1 MRISDWSSD
10 VCSSDLAGAAAH
22 AREVIGVRRGA
33 GGVDGGQPVG
43 ALDAVL
49 RARLLDVGGGDA
61 QVAVVGDARLDDLPQ
76 AVVEEEV
83 PPADARD
90 VLRIGGCGRSE
101 EHTSELQSLMR
112 ISYAVFC
119 LKKKKKKDS
128 TDYRRCEISK

>member
-1 MRISDWSSD
+1 MRMMDWSRD
-10 VCSSDLAGAAAH
+10 VCSSDLLDVGTTRAGAAAH

-33 GGVDGGQPVG
+33 GGVDGGQPVS

-90 VLRIGGCGRSE
+90 EIGRA
-101 EHTSELQSLMR
+101 H
-112 ISYAVFC
+112 V
-119 LKKKKKKDS
+119 
-128 TDYRRCEISK
+128 

>member
-83 PPADARD
+83 PPAD
-90 VLRIGGCGRSE
+90 RSE

-112 ISYAVFC
+112 ISYVVFC
-119 LKKKKKKDS
+119 LKKKTS
-128 TDYRRCEISK
+128 NEIIKLIN

>member
-1 MRISDWSSD
+1 MVVFIFFLMMRRPPSSTRTD
-10 VCSSDLAGAAAH
+10 TLFPYPTLFRS
-22 AREVIGVRRGA
+22 VRRGA

-90 VLRIGGCGRSE
+90 VLRSE
-101 EHTSELQSLMR
+101 ERRVGKECVSTCRSRWSTDHSNN
-112 ISYAVFC
+112 
-119 LKKKKKKDS
+119 KKDK
-128 TDYRRCEISK
+128 TNEYLTINTQK

>member
-1 MRISDWSSD
+1 MSR
-10 VCSSDLAGAAAH
+10 AGAAAH

-90 VLRIGGCGRSE
+90 VLRRSE

-119 LKKKKKKDS
+119 LKK
-128 TDYRRCEISK
+128 

>member
-61 QVAVVGDARLDDLPQ
+61 QVAVVGDDRLDDLPQ

-83 PPADARD
+83 PPADSRD
-90 VLRIGGCGRSE
+90 VLPVGGSSAE
-101 EHTSELQSLMR
+101 
-112 ISYAVFC
+112 
-119 LKKKKKKDS
+119 
-128 TDYRRCEISK
+128 RRGGKEGVRKG